1 MTPADFQFLASLM
14 KQRSGLAL
22 GASKAALVESRLAP
36 LAERHGLRNIAGLVR
51 ELQRGSETLAR
62 EAVDAMT
69 TNETWFFRDQRPFD
83 RFQDTILPA
92 LLKRRKSTRRIRIW
106 CAGAAAGQEPYS
118 LAMILEDRKRE
129 LAGWA
134 IDIVAT
140 DINAGVIERARAGLY
155 TPFEVQ
161 RGLPVPLLAR
171 HFRREGEAWRLSQA
185 VRGRVEFRVFNL
197 LDSFAGLGVFD
208 LIFCRNVLI
217 YFDPATKA
225 EIAGKLAASLAG
237 DGYLVL
243 GVAETVLG
251 LGSAFGPLA
260 AARGVYVKDD
270 FTGARRVAALA
281 G

>member
-1 MTPADFQFLASLM
+1 MTPAEFQYLSGLM

-22 GASKAALVESRLAP
+22 GANKTALVESRLTP
-36 LAERHGLRNIAGLVR
+36 LAARYGLKNIAELVR
-51 ELQRGSETLAR
+51 ELQRGCEPLAR

-69 TNETWFFRDQRPFD
+69 TNETWFFRDRRPFD
-83 RFQDTILPA
+83 RFQDTMLPA
-92 LLKRRKSTRRIRIW
+92 LLKSRAKTRCIRIW

-134 IDIVAT
+134 IEILAT
-140 DINAGVIERARAGLY
+140 DINAEVIARARAGLY
-155 TPFEVQ
+155 TPFEVR
-161 RGLPVPLLAR
+161 RGLPVPLLAQY
-171 HFRREGEAWRLSQA
+171 FQREGDNWRLNRA
-185 VRGRVEFRVFNL
+185 IRDRVEFRVFNL

-225 EIAGKLAASLAG
+225 EVAGRLSASLAS

-243 GVAETVLG
+243 GTAETVLG
-251 LGSAFGPLA
+251 LGSAFEPLRG
-260 AARGVYVKDD
+260 ARGVYVKASRV
-270 FTGARRVAALA
+270 GMRRLMALA

>member
-1 MTPADFQFLASLM
+1 MTPADFQFLARLM

-22 GASKAALVESRLAP
+22 GASKTALVESRLTP
-36 LAERHGLRNIAGLVR
+36 LAERHGLKDIAGLVR
-51 ELQRGSETLAR
+51 ALQRGCEMLAR

-83 RFQDTILPA
+83 RFQDTLLPS
-92 LLKRRKSTRRIRIW
+92 LMKRRASTRRIRIW
-106 CAGAAAGQEPYS
+106 CAGAASGQEPYS
-118 LAMILEDRKRE
+118 LAMLLEDRKRE
-129 LAGWA
+129 LNAWA
-134 IDIVAT
+134 VDILAT
-140 DINAGVIERARAGLY
+140 DIHAAVIERARAGLY

-171 HFRREGEAWRLSQA
+171 HFRREGDNWRLSQA

-225 EIAGKLAASLAG
+225 EIAAKLSASLAG

-243 GVAETVLG
+243 GAAETMLG
-251 LGSAFGPLA
+251 LGSAFEPLA
-260 AARGVYVKDD
+260 TARGVYVK
-270 FTGARRVAALA
+270 TSAESTRRLRAFAS
-281 G
+281 